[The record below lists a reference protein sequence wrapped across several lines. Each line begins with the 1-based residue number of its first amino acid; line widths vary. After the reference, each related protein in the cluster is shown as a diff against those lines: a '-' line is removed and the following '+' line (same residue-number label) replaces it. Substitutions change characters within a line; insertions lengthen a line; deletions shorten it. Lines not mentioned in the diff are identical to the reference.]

1 MRNILLRLVLSAAGS
16 GALIGMY
23 TTKPDAPTKERLENF
38 AVGAL
43 VGITNLAVKL
53 KPSNEETNNAGI

>member
-1 MRNILLRLVLSAAGS
+1 MKGVLLRLILSAAGS

-38 AVGAL
+38 TVGAL
-43 VGITNLAVKL
+43 VGITNLAIKL
-53 KPSNEETNNAGI
+53 KPSNEETTNAGI